1 MITVV
6 LRIQTKEYKSWFSF
20 GKQLSP
26 EGRSWLDQ
34 NDRTIISLWDIMVFQ
49 RFFGE
54 PL

>member
-1 MITVV
+1 LGYHGWIRMIEQ
-6 LRIQTKEYKSWFSF
+6 LYPF
-20 GKQLSP
+20 GI
-26 EGRSWLDQ
+26 SWLDQ